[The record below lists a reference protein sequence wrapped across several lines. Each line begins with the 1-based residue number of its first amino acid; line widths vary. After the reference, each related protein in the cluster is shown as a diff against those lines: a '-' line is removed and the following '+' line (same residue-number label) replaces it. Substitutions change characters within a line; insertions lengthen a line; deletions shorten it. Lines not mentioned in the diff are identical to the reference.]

1 MKYIL
6 VESMEAFE
14 HTKKIYSHKLSE
26 VIWITTSPFVLN
38 YFDENKINSIKI
50 EKYIDHEELNDLQKI
65 CSNFQDFFMNFLNE
79 ENQWKDYIDFRFIFS
94 SQYYSYLSLLLY
106 KCSIINKIQENFKE
120 ELFIVGDSDE
130 GDKYNFTNILLSL
143 IHI

>member
-38 YFDENKINSIKI
+38 YFDENKINSINRKI
-50 EKYIDHEELNDLQKI
+50 YR
-65 CSNFQDFFMNFLNE
+65 S
-79 ENQWKDYIDFRFIFS
+79 
-94 SQYYSYLSLLLY
+94 
-106 KCSIINKIQENFKE
+106 
-120 ELFIVGDSDE
+120 
-130 GDKYNFTNILLSL
+130 
-143 IHI
+143 